1 MRLDSGWCH
10 QTCDLLRSRSGHEC
24 LTSICVTATHAK
36 ALLMHPCTQPYNA
49 GPSSV
54 SVLITRDRFTS
65 TENDITTESGPCFC
79 LFVVYLGS
87 LYQCNLILF
96 LWVKVKLFDLHVLY
110 EKSHYWNMSHSRQK
124 VKQFL

>member
-10 QTCDLLRSRSGHEC
+10 QTCDLLRSRSGHER

-49 GPSSV
+49 GPSNV
-54 SVLITRDRFTS
+54 SVLITRDRFAS
-65 TENDITTESGPCFC
+65 AENDITTESFC
-79 LFVVYLGS
+79 LFVVDLGS
-87 LYQCNLILF
+87 LYKRNLILF

-110 EKSHYWNMSHSRQK
+110 EKSRYWNMSHRRPLP
-124 VKQFL
+124 VDRR